1 MELSELLLRIVAASL
16 LGGLIGLERDIH
28 GRAAGLRTHLL
39 VSMGSALFMVMSD
52 LVATHA
58 VTLTNQGLARTFS
71 DPGRIAAQIV
81 TGIGFL
87 GAGTIIKEGLTIR
100 GLTTAAC
107 LWLVA
112 AVGMAAGAGYFTLAL
127 FTTLTALA
135 FLISLHYLERVYP
148 KDSYRVLTIE
158 TPDKI
163 GPNRLINLVDD
174 KKVRV
179 VFVEFER
186 HNYIKAACPYF
197 PQRNYRPT
205 GAPDHRE
212 DRTGQYRGEKNQL
225 VAQIG
230 TAAQIVGKSAC
241 LIPVPAKFQAPCP
254 EADSSN

>member
-1 MELSELLLRIVAASL
+1 MELSELLLRIVVASL

-39 VSMGSALFMVMSD
+39 VSMGSALFMVLSD

-112 AVGMAAGAGYFTLAL
+112 AVGMAAGAGYYTLAI

-158 TPDKI
+158 TPDKV
-163 GPNRLINLVDD
+163 GPNNLISIISD
-174 KKVRV
+174 KNVRV

-186 HNYIKAACPYF
+186 DYQSGITILKLHVHIFHKGI
-197 PQRNYRPT
+197 T
-205 GAPDHRE
+205 
-212 DRTGQYRGEKNQL
+212 DRLAHQITEKIERANIQ
-225 VAQIG
+225 VRKINWARR
-230 TAAQIVGKSAC
+230 
-241 LIPVPAKFQAPCP
+241 
-254 EADSSN
+254 